1 MPRLRK
7 RPGHA
12 AWAIWPAFDAEIP
25 LMNSRTLPKI
35 RWIAGRQR
43 PAADDT
49 AGATMTDAHLTETPA
64 GSPLP
69 LLAAADLQ
77 DDLMTAS
84 NDLER
89 LQRLL
94 SDACDSLMVHFYGAS
109 GELQTLLHDGAV
121 RPEVEA
127 PQLHKA
133 MEHMAGA
140 ITAMQFQDMA
150 SQLINHTSLRLRSCA
165 DRLAAET
172 MGDDEDGVAVVEHP
186 PLRPNPVT
194 QDEMDAG
201 SIELF

>member
-1 MPRLRK
+1 ML
-7 RPGHA
+7 A
-12 AWAIWPAFDAEIP
+12 QDE
-25 LMNSRTLPKI
+25 
-35 RWIAGRQR
+35 
-43 PAADDT
+43 
-49 AGATMTDAHLTETPA
+49 
-64 GSPLP
+64 SPP
-69 LLAAADLQ
+69 PDSSAMSLLAAADLQ
-77 DDLMTAS
+77 DHLMVAS

-94 SDACDSLMVHFYGAS
+94 SDACDSLMEHFYGAS
-109 GELQTLLHDGAV
+109 GELRGLLHHAASQAAV
-121 RPEVEA
+121 DT

-150 SQLINHTSLRLRSCA
+150 SQLVTHTSKRLRNCA
-165 DRLAAET
+165 DRLASQT
-172 MGDDEDGVAVVEHP
+172 MGDDEDGVAVIEEQ